1 MDWTN
6 VFSNEWFIGIVC
18 GIISGIVVYW
28 ITTRVYTR
36 KQDKEYQQKVKAANN
51 EILYTI
57 RPLIVNRTLPSGKV
71 WLSLIQ
77 ATSRKYQVGLD
88 DLYTVGSMR
97 NDLIKEVLDNPFLGT
112 KQKEEYTTLLESF
125 DVEFHKEDISEDVAK
140 EVEKAKKS
148 DQINKDLYSLFL
160 SVIAGVAASVGIKYQ
175 DFLMKHNTLIA
186 LLVVLVI
193 GLYIFAYFLIY
204 HQSGA
209 ADKTEEDKVN

>member
-1 MDWTN
+1 MDWTSI
-6 VFSNEWFIGIVC
+6 FSNEWFIGIVC

-36 KQDKEYQQKVKAANN
+36 KQDKEYQQRIKAANN

-77 ATSRKYQVGLD
+77 ATSRKYQVSLD
-88 DLYTVGSMR
+88 DLYTVNSMR
-97 NDLIKEVLDNPFLGT
+97 NDLIKEVLDNPFLDT

-125 DVEFHKEDISEDVAK
+125 DVVFHKEDVSEDVAK

-148 DQINKDLYSLFL
+148 EQIKKDLYSLFL
-160 SVIAGVAASVGIKYQ
+160 SVIAGIAASVSVKYQ
-175 DFLMKHNTLIA
+175 DFLMKHSVLIVLIA
-186 LLVVLVI
+186 VLSI
-193 GLYIFAYFLIY
+193 GLYILAYFILY
-204 HQSGA
+204 P
-209 ADKTEEDKVN
+209 